1 MGITLERMPELTE
14 SAACLLRRGGSPT
27 TWAEIVDGIKTR
39 RVQLFHASNGS
50 YLVLSITRNDKLFIH
65 ACAGCDA
72 RILMQLCIQTARHNH
87 CTSVLFCTVRK
98 GLLRLLREFNPVQ
111 TGNTTYRVAL

>member
-1 MGITLERMPELTE
+1 MITLTCIPELTE
-14 SAACLLRRGGSPT
+14 SAACLLRRGGSST
-27 TWAEIVDGIKTR
+27 TWAEIVDDIKTR
-39 RVQLFHASNGS
+39 RAQLFYASNGS

-65 ACAGCDA
+65 ACAGSDV

-87 CTSVLFCTVRK
+87 CTSVLFRTVKK